1 MTESV
6 AFAVSQILE
15 LLDVGS
21 RLQDNKETSRIREVL
36 QLFEQRSQNHQD
48 LNQEEF
54 SKLATEIR
62 DVGYMFEN
70 QVEASIIKAGAT
82 DPDQEDYSRRRSI
95 AGKCVPTCLRR
106 RWSSYAG
113 KAAMLDIHQRLVS
126 IGHKYRA
133 YVEHYSSVLAPAED
147 LTSRNVAYRRPRE
160 FLRREKEMGVLL
172 PYLLPGN
179 DLCQVVSISGVA
191 GIGKT
196 ILAQQLF
203 EDPELQYAYQIR
215 IWVNVSKKS
224 RTAIMEEIVKNVR
237 GTSTKKMSQE
247 ELGREISSY
256 LEKCSIITVL
266 DEVSSM
272 DDLEILEIILPRTSE
287 VRSKIL
293 ITTRSKQVAEVAH
306 MTAPRCV
313 HLSTL
318 THDEGYQLLLKNVPD
333 FLVHGIQG
341 ELGRKIV
348 DFCGG
353 LPMSIVSFIKSMATK
368 HTLEEWEETVNQR
381 LCSTFSDRLE
391 FPEVQAS
398 LEVLTSSYDD
408 LPYIL
413 KLCFLYM
420 GVLQEYQ
427 HIEVEKLYLLW
438 LADKLISSK
447 RLQRGVRLVDAVQS
461 CVTELADRNM
471 VELHHEGEA
480 RTITRFQY
488 CQLNE
493 LMRDLSL
500 LKNKHECFFKV
511 VDFVRGSQPV
521 PDSFLL
527 HDEKMHVRVLLCSAK
542 KKQVWPRELSSL
554 AKFKYL
560 RILDFN
566 GFNFDLTILPD
577 GIAAAVHLRYLS
589 FRDCV
594 LAELPS
600 SIGNL
605 RFLIILDLRVQ
616 YSTKMIIP
624 NVLWKM
630 RNLKHL
636 YFPLLF
642 ETSDAGKIRLDGLT
656 ELETITNFNTSMF
669 NVDDLLK
676 MPKLQFLAANVAG
689 NLEDIESII
698 KCMTMNSNVETSLE
712 IRDFDCYTEERHS
725 VFRKVLACQPLR
737 VLCMEG
743 HLCRMPMHYK
753 FSQNLTKII
762 FIGSELIEDPMR
774 TLEKLPKLRV
784 LVLDDAFVGKE
795 TVCSS
800 SGFLELKI
808 LELLNL
814 HALEKWTVEDGAMPK
829 LSTLVLA
836 NCRRLEMLPEGLQ
849 FVRGLQELD
858 VSRMSKDFQ
867 KRIRNVDPEMGRDTH
882 KVQHVPSIVLDDK

>member
-1 MTESV
+1 
-6 AFAVSQILE
+6 
-15 LLDVGS
+15 
-21 RLQDNKETSRIREVL
+21 
-36 QLFEQRSQNHQD
+36 
-48 LNQEEF
+48 
-54 SKLATEIR
+54 
-62 DVGYMFEN
+62 MFEN
-70 QVEASIIKAGAT
+70 QVEAAGAT
-82 DPDQEDYSRRRSI
+82 DPDQADYARGRKS
-95 AGKCVPTCLRR
+95 GKCVPMCLRR
-106 RWSSYAG
+106 RSWSSSAG
-113 KAAMLDIHQRLVS
+113 KIMRDIHNRLAL
-126 IGHKYRA
+126 IGETYEKHLHTYYR
-133 YVEHYSSVLAPAED
+133 SPAED
-147 LTSRNVAYRRPRE
+147 LTSRNASYRRPRE
-160 FLRREKEMGVLL
+160 FVRREKEMGVLL
-172 PYLLPGN
+172 PYLLSDN

-196 ILAQQLF
+196 VLAQQLF
-203 EDPELQYAYQIR
+203 EAVELQYEYRTR
-215 IWVNVSKKS
+215 IWVSVWKKS
-224 RTAIMEEIVKNVR
+224 RREIMEEIVKNIHPPSVQ
-237 GTSTKKMSQE
+237 GKSE
-247 ELGREISSY
+247 EQLGRWIFSH
-256 LEKCSIITVL
+256 LEDAKTLVVL
-266 DEVSSM
+266 DEMSSM
-272 DDLEILEIILPRTSE
+272 DDLEFLETIIPRSSKG
-287 VRSKIL
+287 RSRIL
-293 ITTRSKQVAEVAH
+293 ITTRSKQVAEIAH
-306 MTAPRCV
+306 GTAPRCV
-313 HLSTL
+313 HLRRL
-318 THDEGYQLLLKNVPD
+318 TDDEGYQLLLKNVPD

-341 ELGRKIV
+341 ELGKKIV

-381 LCSTFSDRLE
+381 LSSTSRDRLE
-391 FPEVQAS
+391 FPEIQAS
-398 LEVLTSSYDD
+398 LEVLTSSYDE
-408 LPYIL
+408 LPYIV

-420 GVLQEYQ
+420 GVLQEYH

-447 RLQRGVRLVDAVQS
+447 RLQRGERLADVVQS
-461 CVTELADRNM
+461 YVTKLADRSM

-511 VDFVRGSQPV
+511 VDFVRGSQLV
-521 PDSFLL
+521 LDSSSSSSECRTHRVAMNFDECEEGCVFPLTD
-527 HDEKMHVRVLLCSAK
+527 DEKMHVRVLLCSAK

-566 GFNFDLTILPD
+566 GFNFDLTMLPD
-577 GIAAAVHLRYLS
+577 GIEAAVHLRYLS

-600 SIGNL
+600 SVGSL
-605 RFLIILDLRVQ
+605 QFLIILDLRVQ
-616 YSTKMIIP
+616 ESTKMIIP
-624 NVLWKM
+624 NVVWKM

-636 YFPLLF
+636 YFPGLF
-642 ETSDAGKIRLDGLT
+642 ETPDAGKIRLDGLT
-656 ELETITNFNTSMF
+656 ELETITNFNTWMF

-689 NLEDIESII
+689 NLEDVESII
-698 KCMTMNSNVETSLE
+698 KCMTMNSNVEISLE

-725 VFRKVLACQPLR
+725 VFRKALACQSLR

-800 SGFLELKI
+800 SSFLELKI

-836 NCRRLEMLPEGLQ
+836 NCGRLEMLPEGLQ

-867 KRIRNVDPEMGRDTH
+867 KRVRSVDPETGRDTH
-882 KVQHVPSIVLDDK
+882 KVQHVPSIVFDDK

>member
-1 MTESV
+1 MHRV
-6 AFAVSQILE
+6 AINFDE
-15 LLDVGS
+15 C
-21 RLQDNKETSRIREVL
+21 
-36 QLFEQRSQNHQD
+36 
-48 LNQEEF
+48 EE
-54 SKLATEIR
+54 
-62 DVGYMFEN
+62 G
-70 QVEASIIKAGAT
+70 
-82 DPDQEDYSRRRSI
+82 
-95 AGKCVPTCLRR
+95 CVFP
-106 RWSSYAG
+106 
-113 KAAMLDIHQRLVS
+113 
-126 IGHKYRA
+126 
-133 YVEHYSSVLAPAED
+133 
-147 LTSRNVAYRRPRE
+147 
-160 FLRREKEMGVLL
+160 
-172 PYLLPGN
+172 
-179 DLCQVVSISGVA
+179 
-191 GIGKT
+191 
-196 ILAQQLF
+196 
-203 EDPELQYAYQIR
+203 
-215 IWVNVSKKS
+215 
-224 RTAIMEEIVKNVR
+224 
-237 GTSTKKMSQE
+237 
-247 ELGREISSY
+247 
-256 LEKCSIITVL
+256 
-266 DEVSSM
+266 
-272 DDLEILEIILPRTSE
+272 
-287 VRSKIL
+287 L
-293 ITTRSKQVAEVAH
+293 I
-306 MTAPRCV
+306 
-313 HLSTL
+313 
-318 THDEGYQLLLKNVPD
+318 D
-333 FLVHGIQG
+333 
-341 ELGRKIV
+341 
-348 DFCGG
+348 
-353 LPMSIVSFIKSMATK
+353 
-368 HTLEEWEETVNQR
+368 
-381 LCSTFSDRLE
+381 
-391 FPEVQAS
+391 
-398 LEVLTSSYDD
+398 
-408 LPYIL
+408 
-413 KLCFLYM
+413 
-420 GVLQEYQ
+420 
-427 HIEVEKLYLLW
+427 
-438 LADKLISSK
+438 
-447 RLQRGVRLVDAVQS
+447 
-461 CVTELADRNM
+461 
-471 VELHHEGEA
+471 
-480 RTITRFQY
+480 
-488 CQLNE
+488 
-493 LMRDLSL
+493 
-500 LKNKHECFFKV
+500 
-511 VDFVRGSQPV
+511 
-521 PDSFLL
+521 
-527 HDEKMHVRVLLCSAK
+527 DEKMHARVLLCSAK

-656 ELETITNFNTSMF
+656 ELETITNFNTWMF
-669 NVDDLLK
+669 NVGDLLK

-814 HALEKWTVEDGAMPK
+814 HTLEKWTVEDGAMPK